1 VNRTVESG
9 RDSVSRAVQREPT
22 FDEVLSPGSDLRRA
36 VLYSLSGGLLAVA
49 FGMFGCAT
57 AQAAP
62 MPVDADGV
70 SHARSEGRAQSPANS
85 GAGKKDLA
93 GNTGNKSTPSGGDS
107 GKQPKATSSGNS
119 GNQKKTA
126 KAAKD
131 GAEKTKAKSDESSR
145 SGGNGN
151 EQGRSSKSNG
161 KMTDPAKAGEAALSV
176 TPFGGVFVKSA
187 NAAKSAAEKAK
198 AAQPKSLGSAGGVK
212 LRAEDRKARASAGA
226 RAEATAV
233 VQPKSLREQI
243 GAAGEAAEESFEAFL
258 RSSRQSAQD
267 QIDEEKKDPNKTPDA
282 GTVVRRF
289 AAGAYVA
296 LHDNVTSAA
305 ELIDTLEDAA
315 QGDEEASRKVEQTA
329 KDIADGVGNIVSDPK
344 EAAKKAAAAGDRAL
358 EGFKAAP
365 VSGTGEVLANLA
377 GYRKIISS
385 AEGVAVTARAEAPTP
400 KHGGTPNASAG
411 RIPGAPGSSAPATG
425 GGKVRPRTTVAPSQ
439 ATTVPTVAGATSKPK
454 PKAKATGAGT
464 TGRPKVNLKRTE
476 IDGTRH
482 PESAQHIIDNLKPNA
497 KGKYQYEGTVDRPGV
512 KDRRKESMR
521 GIPRKL
527 FKDRDEWPQAV
538 FKEGGKG
545 ASVRYIN
552 PSDNKGSGAALGNQ
566 LRGNKAGDYRIED
579 GTRIRVFVKPPK
591 YPRPGE

>member
-1 VNRTVESG
+1 MRGVSVNRTVESG
-9 RDSVSRAVQREPT
+9 CDSVSRAVRREPT
-22 FDEVLSPGSDLRRA
+22 VEEVLSPGSDLRRA

-70 SHARSEGRAQSPANS
+70 SHARSEGRAQPPANS
-85 GAGKKDLA
+85 GAGKRELA
-93 GNTGNKSTPSGGDS
+93 GNTGNKPTPRGGDS

-131 GAEKTKAKSDESSR
+131 GAEKPKAKPDESSR

-151 EQGRSSKSNG
+151 E
-161 KMTDPAKAGEAALSV
+161 
-176 TPFGGVFVKSA
+176 
-187 NAAKSAAEKAK
+187 
-198 AAQPKSLGSAGGVK
+198 QPKSLGSAGGVK
-212 LRAEDRKARASAGA
+212 LRAEDRKARASAGT

-305 ELIDTLEDAA
+305 EIISTLEDSA

-329 KDIADGVGNIVSDPK
+329 KDVAEGVGNIVSDPK
-344 EAAKKAAAAGDRAL
+344 GAAKKAAAAGEQAV

-400 KHGGTPNASAG
+400 KHGGTPDPSAG
-411 RIPGAPGSSAPATG
+411 RTPGAPGSSAPATG
-425 GGKVRPRTTVAPSQ
+425 GGKARPRTTVAPSQ
-439 ATTVPTVAGATSKPK
+439 ATAVPTVAGATSKPKPK

-497 KGKYQYEGTVDRPGV
+497 KGKYRYEGTVDRSGV

-521 GIPRKL
+521 GIPRKP

-545 ASVRYIN
+545 ASVRYID
-552 PSDNKGSGAALGNQ
+552 PSDNKGSGAVLGNQ

-579 GTRIRVFVKPPK
+579 GTRIRVFVRPPK
-591 YPRPGE
+591 YPLPGE